1 MELKSEV
8 GEKFKQLVEIIAT
21 LRRPDGCP
29 WDREQN
35 EKTIMNFFLE
45 EAYELAEAIVK
56 GEVEAIAEELGDVLM
71 EVVFLAQIYH
81 EKGVFSLDAVI
92 QRINQKMIARHPHIF
107 GTKRVTSSEKVTEEW
122 QKRKAKE
129 KNIKDALQG
138 ISPQTPALFQ
148 AFLLGRRAAQFGFD
162 WPTAEEAWQKTE
174 EELKEFKA
182 VLPLGQETALMKEA
196 GDLFFSLVNV
206 CRLKGINP
214 ELSLREANEK
224 FRTRFNRL
232 LEELKRRGLEPRQVS
247 LEVMDSIWDEI
258 KQTEKA
264 APKG

>member
-45 EAYELAEAIVK
+45 EVYELAEAVVK
-56 GEVEAIAEELGDVLM
+56 GEVEAVAEELGDVLM
-71 EVVFLAQIYH
+71 EVVFLAQIYQ
-81 EKGVFSLDAVI
+81 EKGAFSLEAVI
-92 QRINQKMIARHPHIF
+92 KRINQKMVDRHPHVF
-107 GTKRVTSSEKVTEEW
+107 GTKRATSSKKVIEEW

-129 KNIKDALQG
+129 KNIKDPLQG
-138 ISPQTPALFQ
+138 ISPETPALWQ

-182 VLPLGQETALMKEA
+182 VLPSGQETALMREA

-214 ELSLREANEK
+214 ELSLRQANEK
-224 FRTRFNRL
+224 FRTRFNQL
-232 LEELKRRGLEPRQVS
+232 LEELKRRGLEPGQIS

-258 KQTEKA
+258 KQAEKA
-264 APKG
+264 AAKD